1 MYSLGSTEHNFFV
14 SNLPFTSFCAKEISP
29 KERTKLRDVWITLF
43 SWKIFENQVSYNDG
57 SREGDVVHLDED
69 SLSEPVLVIPERTL
83 DYGRYVIQVEVS
95 WVTERWNAQSSLWDM
110 WISPKLCLDLK
121 RLKLIGG
128 WFPER
133 SANFY
138 LVFSEENNGILLFIF
153 IIIFY
158 ALLVCRHYSILHSLF
173 WGGRLKCADIP
184 GIGLPF
190 NFNI

>member
-1 MYSLGSTEHNFFV
+1 MYSLGTEHNFLV

-29 KERTKLRDVWITLF
+29 KERTKLRNVWITLF
-43 SWKIFENQVSYNDG
+43 SWQIFENQVSYNDG
-57 SREGDVVHLDED
+57 SRKGDVVHLDED

-83 DYGRYVIQVEVS
+83 DYGEYVIQVEVS
-95 WVTERWNAQSSLWDM
+95 WVTESWNAQSSLWDM
-110 WISPKLCLDLK
+110 WISRKLCLDLK

-153 IIIFY
+153 IIILLCSFGVLPLQY
-158 ALLVCRHYSILHSLF
+158 SAFFALRRSIKMCGHPRNWTSF
-173 WGGRLKCADIP
+173 
-184 GIGLPF
+184 
-190 NFNI
+190 

>member
-1 MYSLGSTEHNFFV
+1 MYSLGTEHNFLV

-29 KERTKLRDVWITLF
+29 KERTKLRNVWITLF
-43 SWKIFENQVSYNDG
+43 SWQIFENQVSYNDG
-57 SREGDVVHLDED
+57 SRKGDVVHLDED

-83 DYGRYVIQVEVS
+83 DYGEYVIQVEVS
-95 WVTERWNAQSSLWDM
+95 LVTESWNAQSSLWDM
-110 WISPKLCLDLK
+110 WISRKLCLDLK

-138 LVFSEENNGILLFIF
+138 LVFSEENNGILLFILLF
-153 IIIFY
+153 FY
-158 ALLVCRHYSILHSLF
+158 ALLVCCHYSILHSLL
-173 WGGRLKCADIP
+173 WGSRLKCANIP

-190 NFNI
+190 NCNI

>member
-1 MYSLGSTEHNFFV
+1 MYSLGTEHNFLV

-29 KERTKLRDVWITLF
+29 KERTKLRNVWITLF
-43 SWKIFENQVSYNDG
+43 SWQIFENQVSYNDG
-57 SREGDVVHLDED
+57 SRKGDVVHLDED

-83 DYGRYVIQVEVS
+83 DYGEYVIQVEVS
-95 WVTERWNAQSSLWDM
+95 LVTESWNAQSSLWDM
-110 WISPKLCLDLK
+110 WISRKLCLDLK

-138 LVFSEENNGILLFIF
+138 LGFQKKIMGYYYLFLLLF
-153 IIIFY
+153 FY
-158 ALLVCRHYSILHSLF
+158 ALLVCCHYSILHSLL

-190 NFNI
+190 NCNI

>member
-1 MYSLGSTEHNFFV
+1 MYDLGTEHNFLV

-29 KERTKLRDVWITLF
+29 KERAKPRDVWITLF

-57 SREGDVVHLDED
+57 SKKGDVVHLDED

-95 WVTERWNAQSSLWDM
+95 WVTESWNAQSSLWDM
-110 WISPKLCLDLK
+110 WISRKLCLDLK

-133 SANFY
+133 SANFC
-138 LVFSEENNGILLFIF
+138 LVFSEENNGILLFILLF
-153 IIIFY
+153 FY
-158 ALLVCRHYSILHSLF
+158 ALLVCCHYSILHSLL
-173 WGGRLKCADIP
+173 WGSRLKCANIP

-190 NFNI
+190 NCNI

>member
-1 MYSLGSTEHNFFV
+1 MYSLGTEHNFFV
-14 SNLPFTSFCAKEISP
+14 SNLPFTSFCAKEISS
-29 KERTKLRDVWITLF
+29 KERTKLMDVWITLF
-43 SWKIFENQVSYNDG
+43 SRKIFENQVSYDDG
-57 SREGDVVHLDED
+57 SRKGDVVHLDED

-95 WVTERWNAQSSLWDM
+95 WVTESWNAQSSVWDM

-138 LVFSEENNGILLFIF
+138 LVLWEENDSILLFIF
-153 IIIFY
+153 YFLFFY
-158 ALLVCRHYSILHSLF
+158 ALLVCRHYSILHSLL

-190 NFNI
+190 NCKI